1 MEALDGEGIRMK
13 EYSIRFKPY
22 IGEEPYI
29 YLNYS
34 PGDFIDALKFVEFLN
49 RQGFRVWYDEFITDG
64 RMWTA
69 ERSDAIERC
78 YLVMDYDNGDKKV
91 SDVRFL
97 AREFAEILEIPV
109 VDFVMPEELEDRK
122 QLPQTVPALLEEAG
136 LTPGMTWPEDE
147 KQREPKWDLILQYY
161 EHYGEKYYR
170 KPWDTNWRWVNMR
183 TREVFDSKDR
193 RIKGKVKPRLV
204 RDRYVDRAD
213 EPVFLSDEEL
223 YRASGWKW
231 KCYDAAPKS
240 AAPDYIGTP
249 KDWEFAGRLASLRGE
264 RIPEIEREY
273 RAAKARFD
281 KAARD
286 YPYMDEFEYISTGG
300 GEDT

>member
-1 MEALDGEGIRMK
+1 M
-13 EYSIRFKPY
+13 
-22 IGEEPYI
+22 
-29 YLNYS
+29 
-34 PGDFIDALKFVEFLN
+34 
-49 RQGFRVWYDEFITDG
+49 
-64 RMWTA
+64 
-69 ERSDAIERC
+69 
-78 YLVMDYDNGDKKV
+78 
-91 SDVRFL
+91 
-97 AREFAEILEIPV
+97 
-109 VDFVMPEELEDRK
+109 
-122 QLPQTVPALLEEAG
+122 
-136 LTPGMTWPEDE
+136 
-147 KQREPKWDLILQYY
+147 
-161 EHYGEKYYR
+161 
-170 KPWDTNWRWVNMR
+170 
-183 TREVFDSKDR
+183 
-193 RIKGKVKPRLV
+193 
-204 RDRYVDRAD
+204 DRAD

-231 KCYDAAPKS
+231 KCYDAVPKS